1 MTGIGQESVVE
12 RARRTLEPVLVRDG
26 YELVE
31 VEWVRGGGRF
41 TLRVFVDKPGG
52 VNIDDCQLVSRTIE
66 PILDVEDFIEPAYD
80 LEVSSPGLDRP
91 LRTPEHFARY
101 AGQRV
106 VVKAY
111 GPLAGTAP
119 GSAPRKSWTGVL
131 RGFADGNVEVDV
143 DGTLHRIPHD
153 RIAKAHLEYDV
164 EADLRRKD

>member
-1 MTGIGQESVVE
+1 MTGIGQDSVVE

-31 VEWVRGGGRF
+31 VEWVRGAGRF

-52 VNIDDCQLVSRTIE
+52 VNVDDCQLVSRIIE

-106 VVKAY
+106 HVKAY
-111 GPLAGTAP
+111 GPVPGTAG
-119 GSAPRKSWTGVL
+119 GSSPRKNWTGAL
-131 RGFADGNVEVDV
+131 RGFEGGAVLVDV
-143 DGTLHRIPHD
+143 DGVLHRIPHD
-153 RIAKAHLEYDV
+153 QIAKANLEYDV